1 VNEKCRIMLT
11 SNEPSSS
18 DNRGEALKPSTRG
31 LLEAI
36 KRTTETTNVT
46 LRNRVA
52 GRWVHVDLLMQLTMK
67 KNILH
72 VKLRDGP
79 PTNRG
84 HLNKSMNGGP
94 MSNRSKGLFIVTTVL
109 LLKTTGNKTRFI
121 ALYRAIRVGLDLMDP
136 LARDQ
141 NSRRRVRDK
150 ISSAGTLK
158 SSNLLGHSKL
168 PLRISNSI
176 AICYRLRKRDGRA

>member
-46 LRNRVA
+46 IRNRVVR
-52 GRWVHVDLLMQLTMK
+52 RWVHVDLLMQLTVK
-67 KNILH
+67 KSILH

-79 PTNRG
+79 LTNRG
-84 HLNKSMNGGP
+84 HCNKSMNGGP
-94 MSNRSKGLFIVTTVL
+94 VSNKSKGLFIVTVVL

-121 ALYRAIRVGLDLMDP
+121 ALYRAIRAGLDLIDP
-136 LARDQ
+136 LARDR
-141 NSRRRVRDK
+141 NSRRVKDK
-150 ISSAGTLK
+150 IPSAGTLK
-158 SSNLLGHSKL
+158 SSNLLSHSKL

-176 AICYRLRKRDGRA
+176 AICGRLRKRDGRA